1 MPWSMTV
8 VPELGAS
15 IGTSLR
21 RIRFALGALLSASAQ
36 AAPGIAAPFT
46 LTPPPA
52 LHAAP
57 VSRAA
62 SGNTYAYLPQDLRTP
77 QRLMITTIMTGEIRA
92 RFGALSDT
100 HCIRLFLDE
109 LRKEHQNFFAVD
121 MTSPLTVGEAE
132 FRRVRWTGEKNG
144 RALTGVL
151 ACGERQD
158 YYYVV
163 HYVDAIASAT
173 ASFPAIRA
181 SLHALR
187 SSSP

>member
-1 MPWSMTV
+1 MTV
-8 VPELGAS
+8 VPELGAFP
-15 IGTSLR
+15 TPSLR
-21 RIRFALGALLSASAQ
+21 GMLFVLGAVLSALAQ
-36 AAPGIAAPFT
+36 AAPGIAPPFT
-46 LTPPPA
+46 LTPPVA

-57 VSRAA
+57 VARAA
-62 SGNTYAYLPQDLRTP
+62 SGNTYAYLPLDLRTP
-77 QRLMITTIMTGEIRA
+77 QRLMITTIMASEIRA
-92 RFGALSDT
+92 RFDTLSDRQ
-100 HCIRLFLDE
+100 CIRLFLDE

-121 MTSPLTVGEAE
+121 MTSPLLIGEAE

-151 ACGERQD
+151 ACGELHD

-163 HYVDAIASAT
+163 HYVDALASAT

-181 SLHALR
+181 SLHSLH